1 MCGVYTEQITQR
13 VEKCA
18 NILKY
23 VFFEIIDD
31 LVYSGFSTWVRFNI
45 SGGEKIFDIFSA
57 KRVDMI
63 MDKELEFSEF

>member
-1 MCGVYTEQITQR
+1 M
-13 VEKCA
+13 
-18 NILKY
+18 L
-23 VFFEIIDD
+23 FEIIDD

-45 SGGEKIFDIFSA
+45 SGGEKIFVIFSD